1 MSDVLTHFKVTEKA
15 LLVQAVAFNEW
26 SLLMIDQM
34 ITEREASLVNVKEAV
49 VDDGL
54 ERMLVYLEGRE
65 EKSGTAAAKPEN
77 GGEGDDTK
85 PEQE

>member
-54 ERMLVYLEGRE
+54 ERMLVYLEGKE
-65 EKSGTAAAKPEN
+65 EKSGAAAAKSEN

-85 PEQE
+85 SEQQ